1 MADSADTPTRRGL
14 WPVTVK
20 GRDRL
25 RITLI
30 LLGAALGGYL
40 VTCVAYPAPL
50 ITRDHAVARVLGLP
64 LATAQKELEDQGL
77 KVKVE
82 GDEAD
87 PVVPA
92 GHVTWQDP
100 PAETVLPNGS
110 LVHLTTSSGPEPIP
124 VPDVIS
130 FELDQA
136 RQVVEAAGL
145 RLGALDS
152 IASSV
157 EEGIVVATRPAT
169 GTTRPPG
176 AAVDLVLSK
185 GPADIRVPDVVGL
198 RQEDARHR
206 LEAAGLRVG
215 IVSTRTGRPGSAGT
229 VLEQRPTSGV
239 FSPHEGRINLIIGN

>member
-1 MADSADTPTRRGL
+1 MTEPGDPPTRRSL

-25 RITLI
+25 WIAVI

-64 LATAQKELEDQGL
+64 LAAAQKELEDQGF
-77 KVKVE
+77 KVRVE

-100 PAETVLPNGS
+100 PAETVLPNAAM
-110 LVHLTTSSGPEPIP
+110 VHLTTSSGPEPIP

-145 RLGALDS
+145 RVGALDT
-152 IASSV
+152 IASSA
-157 EEGIVVATRPAT
+157 EAGIVVATRPGI

-176 AAVDLVLSK
+176 SAVDLVLSK

-198 RQEDARHR
+198 RQEDARR
-206 LEAAGLRVG
+206 RIEAAGLRVG
-215 IVSTRTGRPGSAGT
+215 IVSTRTGRPGGAGT
-229 VLEQRPTSGV
+229 VLEQRPASGV
-239 FSPHEGRINLIIGN
+239 FSPHEGRVNLIIGN